1 MFFECFI
8 DEEAKKEGIS
18 FFVMG
23 SNYKKARERAA
34 IFLEYFEMPIED
46 LIIRKVR
53 NPKRLTKKR
62 RGKIISCRRSIS

>member
-8 DEEAKKEGIS
+8 DEEAKKEGVS

-34 IFLEYFEMPIED
+34 IFLEYFEMPTED
-46 LIIRKVR
+46 LIIRR
-53 NPKRLTKKR
+53 PRSPRRLPKKKR
-62 RGKIISCRRSIS
+62 SKILSCRRSN